1 MRISKGT
8 PLHPAFKTAESI
20 VYWLAPRAGVIYVA
34 GDWRFAFC
42 FMFCFVL
49 VLIPVDIPGAPPRP
63 PSPPESARSKTEV
76 RGPKAQVY
84 LLWLGLFPVPGVF
97 FTRARALPCI
107 LPCALLGPLGSRIS
121 ELSGA
126 RSPKESGEARS
137 LCLYNICF
145 KAVADISLAVGAR
158 PLHRASSWLL
168 APCLAR
174 GS

>member
-63 PSPPESARSKTEV
+63 PSPPESARSKTKTEV

-84 LLWLGLFPVPGVF
+84 LSCGWACSRFPVF
-97 FTRARALPCI
+97 FSRARAPSHAFSHAPSSVLSD
-107 LPCALLGPLGSRIS
+107 LGSRS
-121 ELSGA
+121 SAELGVLRL
-126 RSPKESGEARS
+126 RSRESGEARS

-158 PLHRASSWLL
+158 PLHPPSTAGRS
-168 APCLAR
+168 
-174 GS
+174 